1 MPVMKPYIQEGGFSM
16 KKENILIIVL
26 VIWCLVLPSQAQEGP
41 PKGPGMA
48 MKQYKVEAFVKQ
60 VDADRNGSMS
70 KEEWKGAGLADLPF
84 NFCDADR
91 DGKLSKKEMGV
102 CKLPE
107 AMDTDSD
114 SVLTVGE
121 MIEFDKKMA
130 AAPKKKYVPRD
141 PYVEG
146 GETGMDFIRLFDED
160 GDGKVTHMEWEMKKN
175 STVFKERHWPDY
187 NKNMDEYI
195 TVDEAPKKP

>member
-1 MPVMKPYIQEGGFSM
+1 MRFIFCVFFALMFAISVQAQDA
-16 KKENILIIVL
+16 
-26 VIWCLVLPSQAQEGP
+26 SQAGP
-41 PKGPGMA
+41 MT
-48 MKQYKVEAFVKQ
+48 MKNYNVEAFIKQ
-60 VDADRNGSMS
+60 VDSDNNGTLS
-70 KEEWKGAGLADLPF
+70 KEEWKAAGLAEMPF
-84 NFCDADR
+84 TFCDSDK
-91 DGKLSKKEMGV
+91 DGNLSEKEMRD

-107 AMDTDSD
+107 AMDSDSD
-114 SVLTVGE
+114 GALAVDE

-130 AAPKKKYVPRD
+130 SAPQKKYVPMD

-160 GDGKVTHMEWEMKKN
+160 GDGKVTHMEWEKKKN

-195 TVDEAPKKP
+195 TVDEAPQKP

>member
-1 MPVMKPYIQEGGFSM
+1 MLITALL
-16 KKENILIIVL
+16 ILSVT
-26 VIWCLVLPSQAQEGP
+26 VSAQNAPPQGP
-41 PKGPGMA
+41 MA
-48 MKQYKVEAFVKQ
+48 MKNYDVEAFVKQ
-60 VDADRNGSMS
+60 VDTNGDGAMA
-70 KEEWKGAGLADLPF
+70 KEEWKKAGLADMPF
-84 NFCDADR
+84 SFCDTDR
-91 DGKLSKKEMGV
+91 DERLSKEEMGD
-102 CKLPE
+102 CKLPG
-107 AMDTDSD
+107 AMDSD
-114 SVLTVGE
+114 PDGVLTVNE

-130 AAPKKKYVPRD
+130 ASPKKKYVPRD

-195 TVDEAPKKP
+195 TPDEAPEKPADK

>member
-1 MPVMKPYIQEGGFSM
+1 M
-16 KKENILIIVL
+16 KKEIFLI
-26 VIWCLVLPSQAQEGP
+26 LVLLILCLILPAQAQDGP
-41 PKGPGMA
+41 PKGPMMA
-48 MKQYKVEAFVKQ
+48 MKIYKVDTFVKQ
-60 VDADRNGSMS
+60 VDTDSNGFMS
-70 KEEWKGAGLADLPF
+70 KEEWKSVGLADLPF

-91 DGKLSKKEMGV
+91 DSKLSKKEMAE
-102 CKLPE
+102 CRLPE
-107 AMDTDSD
+107 AMDTDRD
-114 SVLTVGE
+114 DVLLVDE
-121 MIEFDKKMA
+121 MIEFDKRMA

>member
-1 MPVMKPYIQEGGFSM
+1 M
-16 KKENILIIVL
+16 KKESII
-26 VIWCLVLPSQAQEGP
+26 ILVLAILCYSLPTLAQDGP
-41 PKGPGMA
+41 PKGPAMA

-70 KEEWKGAGLADLPF
+70 KEEWKGAGLVELPF

-91 DGKLSKKEMGV
+91 DDKLSKKEMGE
-102 CKLPE
+102 CELPE
-107 AMDTDSD
+107 AMDIDSD
-114 SVLTVGE
+114 DVLTVGE
-121 MIEFDKKMA
+121 MIEFDKRMA
-130 AAPKKKYVPRD
+130 AAPKKKYVPMD

-160 GDGKVTHMEWEMKKN
+160 GDGKVTHMEWEKKKN